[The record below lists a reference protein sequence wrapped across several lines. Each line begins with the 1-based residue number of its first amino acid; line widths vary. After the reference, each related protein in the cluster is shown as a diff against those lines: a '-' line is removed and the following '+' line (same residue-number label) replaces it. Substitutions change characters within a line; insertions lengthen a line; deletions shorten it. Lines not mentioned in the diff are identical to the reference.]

1 MCKRKYNKFCFAY
14 LCQPFKLHHRTSNW
28 IRVFGSIERDNKLTY
43 FMFIRFVARNVLHF
57 VKREATLARESLFFT
72 SSLTTYAIYTK
83 KIVVNNYISWLLE
96 SYILTCIIYIS
107 DLYQMQD
114 LRYPKLDIA
123 CLCYII
129 ISIFHLEKSTGVH
142 IFFTFFCRQTW
153 LSSKLVCK
161 YMQIGMNGSCIG
173 RYHLPIACT
182 I

>member
-1 MCKRKYNKFCFAY
+1 
-14 LCQPFKLHHRTSNW
+14 
-28 IRVFGSIERDNKLTY
+28 
-43 FMFIRFVARNVLHF
+43 
-57 VKREATLARESLFFT
+57 
-72 SSLTTYAIYTK
+72 
-83 KIVVNNYISWLLE
+83 
-96 SYILTCIIYIS
+96 
-107 DLYQMQD
+107 MQD
-114 LRYPKLDIA
+114 LRYPKLDSA

>member
-57 VKREATLARESLFFT
+57 VKREATLASRESLFFT

-96 SYILTCIIYIS
+96 SYILTCISIYIYIRSVS
-107 DLYQMQD
+107 DAGSEISKIGQCLPVLYYYKY
-114 LRYPKLDIA
+114 LP
-123 CLCYII
+123 
-129 ISIFHLEKSTGVH
+129 LEKEH
-142 IFFTFFCRQTW
+142 W
-153 LSSKLVCK
+153 
-161 YMQIGMNGSCIG
+161 
-173 RYHLPIACT
+173 CT
-182 I
+182 LFLHFL